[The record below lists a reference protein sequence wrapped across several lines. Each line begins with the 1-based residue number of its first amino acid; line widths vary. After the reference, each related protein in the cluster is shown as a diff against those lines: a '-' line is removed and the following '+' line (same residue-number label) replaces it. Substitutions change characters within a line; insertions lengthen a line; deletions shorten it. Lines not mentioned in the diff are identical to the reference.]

1 MTARTRFSR
10 VVIVGGGTAGWMAA
24 SALSKTFGNNL
35 DITLVESD
43 VIGTVGVGEA
53 TIPPIR
59 NFHLLLELDEAEFLR
74 AVNGTFKLG
83 IEFEN
88 WGSLGEG
95 YFHPFGV
102 IGADAWMAQFHH
114 YWLRARQQGDQSDI
128 GSYCLET
135 CMARSAKFTTETAIR
150 EPIYAY
156 HFDAALYARLLRKLS
171 EDWGVTRVEGKVQD
185 VSTDPESGFIES
197 VALDDGRRVDGDLFI
212 DCTGFRGLLIE
223 QTLNTG
229 WEDWSHWLR
238 SDSAVAVQTESV
250 APPLP
255 FTRATARSC
264 GWQWKIPLQNRVGN
278 GLVFSSD
285 HMSDDEARKLL
296 LDNLDGMPINEV
308 RTIKFK
314 TGRRLKQW
322 NKNCVA
328 LGLSSGFLEPLES
341 TSIHLI
347 QNNVIRLIKMFPGN
361 ELTQAEIDQYNRD
374 ARSEVEYIR
383 DFIILHYHATQRTD
397 TRYWKDCR
405 AMQVPKLLAD
415 RIELFRSS
423 GRIFRE
429 FGELFSETSWI
440 AVMLGQGVMP
450 GAYHPYVD
458 KPSDTELGDFML
470 KIRSSIAQA
479 VARLPSHQDF
489 LDEHCGPENS

>member
-1 MTARTRFSR
+1 MTRFKR

-24 SALSKTFGNNL
+24 AALSKTFDENL

-59 NFHLLLELDEAEFLR
+59 NFHLLLDLDEAEFLR

-88 WGSLGEG
+88 WGGLGES

-114 YWLRARQQGDQSDI
+114 YWLRARQHGDPGDI

-135 CMARSAKFTTETAIR
+135 CMAKSAKFTNETPIR
-150 EPIYAY
+150 DPIYAY

-171 EDWGVTRVEGKVQD
+171 EGWGVKRVEGKVAE
-185 VSTDPESGFIES
+185 VGTDPESGFIES
-197 VALDDGRRVDGDLFI
+197 VTLDDGSRIAGDLFI

-250 APPLP
+250 APPNP
-255 FTRATARSC
+255 YTRATARSC

-278 GLVFSSD
+278 GLVFSSA
-285 HMSDDEARKLL
+285 HMSDDEAQKLL
-296 LDNLDGMPINEV
+296 LDNLDGKPIIEPRV
-308 RTIKFK
+308 IKFK

-347 QNNVIRLIKMFPGN
+347 QNNIIRLIKMFPGE

-383 DFIILHYHATQRTD
+383 DFIILHYHATQRSD

-405 AMQVPKLLAD
+405 AMEVPKRLAD
-415 RIELFRSS
+415 RIELFRTS

-440 AVMLGQGVMP
+440 AVMLGQGVIP
-450 GAYHPYVD
+450 GGYHPFVD
-458 KPSDTELGDFML
+458 KPTGRELHDFM
-470 KIRSSIAQA
+470 KNIQTSIANTVGQ
-479 VARLPSHQDF
+479 LPSHENFIQK
-489 LDEHCGPENS
+489 HCGLPNS